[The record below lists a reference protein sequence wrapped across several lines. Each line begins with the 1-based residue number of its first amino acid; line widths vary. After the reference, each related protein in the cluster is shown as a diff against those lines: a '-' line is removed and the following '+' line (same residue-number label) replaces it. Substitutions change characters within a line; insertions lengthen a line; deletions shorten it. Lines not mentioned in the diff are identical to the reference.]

1 MNCVKLKYYFPPG
14 SGGKESTCNE
24 GDLGLIPGLERSP
37 GEGNSYPF
45 QYSGLENSMDSIET
59 AKSRLGLGNFQFQYL
74 SLVAQQLDP
83 RVGKIPWRRK
93 WQPTAIFLPEKFHG
107 L

>member
-1 MNCVKLKYYFPPG
+1 
-14 SGGKESTCNE
+14 
-24 GDLGLIPGLERSP
+24 
-37 GEGNSYPF
+37 
-45 QYSGLENSMDSIET
+45 MDSIEM
-59 AKSRLGLGNFQFQYL
+59 AKSLPGLGNFQFQFL

-107 L
+107 QMSLESCNPWSCKESDTTEAT

>member
-1 MNCVKLKYYFPPG
+1 
-14 SGGKESTCNE
+14 
-24 GDLGLIPGLERSP
+24 
-37 GEGNSYPF
+37 
-45 QYSGLENSMDSIET
+45 MDSVEM
-59 AKSRLGLGNFQFQYL
+59 AKSLPGLGNFQFQFL

-107 L
+107 

>member
-1 MNCVKLKYYFPPG
+1 
-14 SGGKESTCNE
+14 
-24 GDLGLIPGLERSP
+24 
-37 GEGNSYPF
+37 
-45 QYSGLENSMDSIET
+45 MDSIET

-93 WQPTAIFLPEKFHG
+93 WQPTAIFLPGKSHRRRSLAGYSPWSRKVRHNLVTKHEQRYLFTH
-107 L
+107 LSLYINF

>member
-1 MNCVKLKYYFPPG
+1 
-14 SGGKESTCNE
+14 
-24 GDLGLIPGLERSP
+24 
-37 GEGNSYPF
+37 
-45 QYSGLENSMDSIET
+45 MDSIET

-93 WQPTAIFLPEKFHG
+93 WQPTLIFLPEKFHG
-107 L
+107 QRSPVDYSPRGWKRVSDLVNKQQRIVTQCTKMREQCTKNE